1 MYINF
6 VVLRHPPTATSFFY
20 ALSSLNEQL
29 CCSVPET
36 FRCLLQRTVASS
48 NEFREGS
55 SVLHQFPSV
64 TGSRSSGRAIGVV
77 LLQPPPSPP
86 SKMMKT
92 STTLRQGRRAQY
104 YREDNHLF
112 ASRTMV
118 VQKKT
123 YVPIPRCRTHR
134 IVQIDKKKTQV
145 VLLLCNK

>member
-1 MYINF
+1 MHISNKLF
-6 VVLRHPPTATSFFY
+6 SRQLIFRIEMNKVISSF
-20 ALSSLNEQL
+20 N
-29 CCSVPET
+29 
-36 FRCLLQRTVASS
+36 
-48 NEFREGS
+48 S
-55 SVLHQFPSV
+55 SVSISYFPSV

-118 VQKKT
+118 VQKKNPPKNSHSL
-123 YVPIPRCRTHR
+123 VTHHHLSYFTL
-134 IVQIDKKKTQV
+134 IAKLFTVQNFFLFRNLTSNSQIS
-145 VLLLCNK
+145 LFN